1 VTAMDN
7 IRDMIAAQR
16 GELAAALGELE
27 ASR

>member
-1 VTAMDN
+1 MDN